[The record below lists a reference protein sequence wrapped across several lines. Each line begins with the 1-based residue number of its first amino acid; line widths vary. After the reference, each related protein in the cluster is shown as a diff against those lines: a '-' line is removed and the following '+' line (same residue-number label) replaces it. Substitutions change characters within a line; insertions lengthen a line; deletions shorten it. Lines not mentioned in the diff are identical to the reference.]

1 MDEDLKAVNSLKCC
15 TRTGSTIEKMQVTKR
30 ILLIM
35 SQGCQRMCTQLMSEY
50 ALETRLQSMKARNP
64 DKKDSFQYSLGF
76 IYYNTTELEHALK
89 RTLDCCMSLCNIAAM
104 FQGLECLTTKSKFV
118 KLHTQANFKQLVPA
132 ELVEE
137 FVDLDDVS
145 NSIYCNKES
154 NKYKEITYM
163 SCITG
168 DELYKALGFTTL
180 KAQRQ
185 IFLNLGNKGNIGN
198 AITTYENMDAENSA
212 LEVNAISTIVA
223 LLMPALMPPCMTFK
237 QVGPQFVHGTNCY
250 KMMVSI
256 VDGIIKCNSGQT
268 CSNISHS
275 RHYNQTLVMF
285 HYASCEKESK

>member
-1 MDEDLKAVNSLKCC
+1 
-15 TRTGSTIEKMQVTKR
+15 
-30 ILLIM
+30 M
-35 SQGCQRMCTQLMSEY
+35 SQGCQRMCAQLMSEY

-76 IYYNTTELEHALK
+76 IYHNTTELEHALK
-89 RTLDCCMSLCNIAAM
+89 RPLDCCMSLSNIAAM

-118 KLHTQANFKQLVPA
+118 KLHTQANFKQLFPA

-137 FVDLDDVS
+137 FTDLDDVS

-198 AITTYENMDAENSA
+198 AITAYENMDAENSA

-223 LLMPALMPPCMTFK
+223 LLMPALMPACMTF
-237 QVGPQFVHGTNCY
+237 
-250 KMMVSI
+250 
-256 VDGIIKCNSGQT
+256 
-268 CSNISHS
+268 
-275 RHYNQTLVMF
+275 
-285 HYASCEKESK
+285 

>member
-1 MDEDLKAVNSLKCC
+1 
-15 TRTGSTIEKMQVTKR
+15 
-30 ILLIM
+30 
-35 SQGCQRMCTQLMSEY
+35 MCTQLMSEY
-50 ALETRLQSMKARNP
+50 ALGTRLQSTKARNP

-76 IYYNTTELEHALK
+76 IYHNTTKLEHALK
-89 RTLDCCMSLCNIAAM
+89 RTLDCCISLCNIATM
-104 FQGLECLTTKSKFV
+104 FQGLECLTTKNKFV

-137 FVDLDDVS
+137 FIDLDDVT

-154 NKYKEITYM
+154 NKYKEITHM

-168 DELYKALGFTTL
+168 DELYQALGFKTL

-223 LLMPALMPPCMTFK
+223 LLMPALMPP
-237 QVGPQFVHGTNCY
+237 
-250 KMMVSI
+250 
-256 VDGIIKCNSGQT
+256 
-268 CSNISHS
+268 
-275 RHYNQTLVMF
+275 
-285 HYASCEKESK
+285 